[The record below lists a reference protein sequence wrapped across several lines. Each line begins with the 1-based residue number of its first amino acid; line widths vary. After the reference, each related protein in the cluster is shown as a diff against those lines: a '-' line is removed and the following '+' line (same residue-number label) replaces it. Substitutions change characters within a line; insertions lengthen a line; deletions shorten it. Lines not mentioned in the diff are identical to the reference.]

1 MKPHI
6 TASDFTEL
14 VTLPL
19 NLSEISFESRSL
31 FALVGSSL
39 LLAHNKSRQQ
49 TTHAST
55 HASPPPGCLYR
66 RRWRDAAATTAGHT
80 SALAAFRRFSARNC
94 HSSVVCSRKQMRS
107 LPMKLR
113 MRERERER
121 EREGEKQSQK
131 TDTYINTTHLPPQR
145 STISAAL
152 HFNVLPLP
160 KLSSTPPVLVSRV
173 LLGSTYHHHSLLLL
187 LLLFIATVFSTPESC
202 SHSASPPFLSG

>member
-66 RRWRDAAATTAGHT
+66 RRWRDAAATAGHT

-94 HSSVVCSRKQMRS
+94 IQCCVFEKQMRS
-107 LPMKLR
+107 LLMKLR

-121 EREGEKQSQK
+121 ERGRSKVKDRHISIQRTFHHNDPQSRLLF
-131 TDTYINTTHLPPQR
+131 TSTSCHCRSSPPLLQ
-145 STISAAL
+145 
-152 HFNVLPLP
+152 F
-160 KLSSTPPVLVSRV
+160 SSPVSF
-173 LLGSTYHHHSLLLL
+173 LGLHHHSLLLL
-187 LLLFIATVFSTPESC
+187 LLLFIAVLASESC
-202 SHSASPPFLSG
+202 SHSASPPLPQRLKPR

>member
-94 HSSVVCSRKQMRS
+94 HSSVVCSRNGAPDTIQMPLHS
-107 LPMKLR
+107 D
-113 MRERERER
+113 
-121 EREGEKQSQK
+121 SQNNRDRTK
-131 TDTYINTTHLPPQR
+131 SEPVEQTH
-145 STISAAL
+145 TC
-152 HFNVLPLP
+152 F
-160 KLSSTPPVLVSRV
+160 
-173 LLGSTYHHHSLLLL
+173 Y
-187 LLLFIATVFSTPESC
+187 
-202 SHSASPPFLSG
+202 